1 MVAPDGSLWVAAEA
15 GAFIHADEQWIQV
28 RDGPVERLLGAD
40 TSGRIWALLD
50 GGAEIASYDVTGT
63 WRTYSSEQG
72 WTALPPH
79 EYLSP
84 GYGDGFVTD
93 TRGRIWWA
101 TGQDDLRRF
110 DPESQTWSAFRASD
124 LGFEPPEDED
134 YQGHFLSDV
143 EHMGTQVWVGDCVG
157 MGEVYSGQGV
167 RWTDGEAWFDVPFTA
182 GQCVLDIEADDAGRI
197 WVGGFDTLIQHDPAT
212 ESWSRFPLPAW
223 ERRQLVVEIDLDG
236 EGNPWVET
244 LRYGGASPF
253 GAVGHYHLQ
262 DREWIMDFEG
272 WFGSLAFGA
281 DGAAWACSEGSIIQ
295 LQNGLAEEVD
305 RLPGTEC
312 QVVVDGSGRVWI
324 TNHSDLW
331 TLEPGSEPGEALI
344 RMVPRDAQG
353 IP

>member
-1 MVAPDGSLWVAAEA
+1 
-15 GAFIHADEQWIQV
+15 
-28 RDGPVERLLGAD
+28 
-40 TSGRIWALLD
+40 
-50 GGAEIASYDVTGT
+50 VTGT